1 MTNLFLTIGNSI
13 NTAILRSPLHRL
25 MSKSI
30 MLISFQGRTS
40 GKTYTIPVEYHR
52 AGRSITVYSWK
63 SRSWWKNLRG
73 GAPVTVRVR
82 GQDLPGTA
90 DIVPASE
97 AEIIAGLRAM
107 YPRFPYDRAQ
117 KMAPDMVMIQILLE

>member
-1 MTNLFLTIGNSI
+1 MTNRFLTIGNSI

-25 MSKSI
+25 MSKSV
-30 MLISFQGRTS
+30 MLISLQGRKS
-40 GKTYTIPVEYHR
+40 GKTYTLPVEYHR

-73 GAPVTVRVR
+73 GAPVTMRVR
-82 GQDLPGTA
+82 GRDLSGTA

-97 AEIIAGLRAM
+97 AEIVAGLRAM
-107 YPRFPYDRAQ
+107 YPTFPYKRAA
-117 KMAPDMVMIQILLE
+117 KMASDMVMIQIQVE